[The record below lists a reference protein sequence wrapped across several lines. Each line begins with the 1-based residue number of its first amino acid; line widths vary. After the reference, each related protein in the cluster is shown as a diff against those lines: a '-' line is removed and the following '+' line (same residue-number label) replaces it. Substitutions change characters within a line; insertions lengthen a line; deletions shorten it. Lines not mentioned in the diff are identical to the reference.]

1 MPETRRETAHPAGP
15 IPASLRFESD
25 TLSFKLGGRG
35 QIAGVFYGYEEIPE
49 RWKNKLAKKT
59 IIQSMAEELLKL
71 AWSPD

>member
-1 MPETRRETAHPAGP
+1 
-15 IPASLRFESD
+15 
-25 TLSFKLGGRG
+25 LGSRD

-59 IIQSMAEELLKL
+59 IIQSMAEELFKL